1 MKKRVLVLA
10 LALMLVVSTTIFAA
24 GAQESAK
31 PGEKTKIT
39 FWSPF
44 SGGDGDIMKS
54 IVADFNAQSETSEV
68 EFLIFKSEE
77 YYTKL
82 MVSVSS
88 NSAPDVAILHLSR
101 LLEFTSDDLLEP
113 LNKHASAVGL
123 NWNDFSGVLQKAAQI
138 DGNYYAVPLDT
149 HLLLMHFNTKWL
161 GEMGMLDA
169 NGKPAL
175 ARGEKAFFDYFNAVK
190 GKLGENQM
198 PLSGTSQFGL
208 PQYVWY
214 TLLTQYGGEIQNADG
229 TKATLDTAENKKAL
243 SVMKQMVESGI
254 WPKGQKNGAEIFTGF
269 RATATI
275 NGNWGIPIFE
285 KVNGL
290 EFISMPFPQFTDV
303 NSVYADSHT
312 MVMPTSNQSDA
323 KKQAAMEFMSWMA
336 DNTLDWAQAGHIPS
350 KTKIVDSA
358 AFKALPYRSEYAKSA
373 EYAHFYPK
381 SLALTGMIEVVQREL
396 ATMIAGDQDVNTT
409 AANMQAGYQKLLD
422 QKR

>member
-1 MKKRVLVLA
+1 MKNRILA
-10 LALMLVVSTTIFAA
+10 LTLVLMLVVSMAVFAA
-24 GAQESAK
+24 GATETAK

-54 IVADFNAQSETSEV
+54 IVADFNAQSKTSEV

-88 NSAPDVAILHLSR
+88 NSAPDTAIMHLSR
-101 LLEFTSDDLLEP
+101 MLEFTYDELLEP
-113 LNKHASAVGL
+113 LNKLAADEGL
-123 NWNDFSGVLQKAAQI
+123 NWSEFSEVLQNSAKI
-138 DGNYYAVPLDT
+138 DGKYYAVPLDT

-161 GEMGMLDA
+161 GELGMLGPD
-169 NGKPAL
+169 GKPNL
-175 ARGEKAFFDYFNAVK
+175 QRGEKAFFDYFNAVK
-190 GKLGENQM
+190 AKLDANQM

-208 PQYVWY
+208 PQYLWY
-214 TLLTQYGGEIQNADG
+214 TLLTQYGGDIQNADG
-229 TKATLDTAENKKAL
+229 TKATMDTPENKKAL
-243 SVMKQMVESGI
+243 SVIKQMVDEGI

-269 RATATI
+269 RAAATI
-275 NGNWGIPIFE
+275 NGNWAIPIFE
-285 KVNGL
+285 NIKGM
-290 EFISMPFPQFTDV
+290 EFISLPFPQFTNV

-312 MVMPTSNQSDA
+312 MVMPKSTQSAA
-323 KKQAAMEFMSWMA
+323 KKASVMEFMAWMSE
-336 DNTLDWAQAGHIPS
+336 NTIAWAQAGHIPS

-358 AFKALPYRSEYAKSA
+358 EFKALPYRSEYAKSA

-396 ATMIAGDQDVNTT
+396 ATMISGGQDVHTT
-409 AANMQAGYQKLLD
+409 AANMQSGYQKLLD